1 MTFPRSR
8 TLFALLLVTLTG
20 ALVAPAASHAAKRPG
35 TSAAAAKKKH
45 RLAPRRGGHI
55 RKAWP
60 AKRRGGRV
68 GRGGR
73 PNRVLSRFLAR
84 QVGPK
89 PGTKHLK
96 AAASASAAGPLLD
109 FLPAA
114 IPGSLRLIR
123 SYDVPADDPAA
134 ARMANLS
141 WTYDTAVASIALM
154 FAGEKAQAEQLL
166 DQLAAVQRTDGSI
179 DFAFNV
185 ANGSSLQQ
193 FRSGSIAWIGL
204 AAATYRNLYRSTK
217 YATLAGGAAKWLLAR
232 RQSTGL
238 VAGGPDVSWVSTQ
251 HNLIAWFFLS
261 SLDDSVVTGL
271 SHSDLDKA
279 TDTLAA
285 AIESKL
291 IVSVDSTHSA
301 FTQGLNDA
309 SRPLDVQ
316 ALGLLFLDA
325 ASRGNSGHPS
335 TVDKVR
341 AYLGSAYAVSGR
353 TIVKSTLPTSF
364 NQTYAAV
371 GPFTG
376 YRPYAEGGTPDVLW
390 AEGTAEVRF
399 ALKALGESTTT
410 LDKSITAWGAVT
422 TARGEGPLGADRTS
436 TDNPINEYHVWP
448 TSAAASWTLLGSSSS
463 VWDL

>member
-35 TSAAAAKKKH
+35 SSAAAAKKH
-45 RLAPRRGGHI
+45 RLAPRKGGHI

-60 AKRRGGRV
+60 VKRSGGRS

-73 PNRVLSRFLAR
+73 PNRVLARFLAK

-96 AAASASAAGPLLD
+96 AAASASGAGPLLD
-109 FLPAA
+109 FLPTGN
-114 IPGSLRLIR
+114 PGSLRLVR
-123 SYDVPADDPAA
+123 SFDVPADDPAA

-141 WTYDTAVASIALM
+141 WTYDSAVAAVALM

-185 ANGSSLQQ
+185 ADGSSLQQ

-204 AAATYRNLYRSTK
+204 AAATYRNLYHSTR
-217 YATLAGGAAKWLLAR
+217 YGTLAGGAARWLLAR
-232 RQSTGL
+232 RQATGL

-251 HNLIAWFFLS
+251 HNLLAWFFLS
-261 SLDDSVVTGL
+261 SVDDDVVTGL
-271 SHSDLDKA
+271 KSSDLKKA
-279 TDTLAA
+279 TDTLAD
-285 AIESKL
+285 AIESRL
-291 IVSVDSTHSA
+291 IVPVDATHSA
-301 FTQGLNDA
+301 FVQGVNDA

-325 ASRGNSGHPS
+325 ANKGHSGKP
-335 TVDKVR
+335 TTADKVR

-353 TIVKSTLPTSF
+353 SIVKSAVPTTF
-364 NQTYAAV
+364 NQTYAAA
-371 GPFTG
+371 GPFSG
-376 YRPYAEGGTPDVLW
+376 YKPYAEAGSPDVIW

-410 LDKSITAWGAVT
+410 LDKSITAWDAVT
-422 TARGEGPLGADRTS
+422 TPRGEGPLGADRTA
-436 TDNPINEYHVWP
+436 TGQEINEYHVWP
-448 TSAAASWTLLGSSSS
+448 ASAAASWTLLGSASDI
-463 VWDL
+463 WGL

>member
-8 TLFALLLVTLTG
+8 ILFALLLVTLTG

-35 TSAAAAKKKH
+35 TSAAAAKKKK
-45 RLAPRRGGHI
+45 LAPRKGGHI

-60 AKRRGGRV
+60 AKRSGGRS

-96 AAASASAAGPLLD
+96 ASASAAGPLLD
-109 FLPAA
+109 FLPTGK
-114 IPGSLRLIR
+114 PGSLRLIR

-185 ANGSSLQQ
+185 ADGSSLQQ

-217 YATLAGGAAKWLLAR
+217 YGTLAGGAAKWLLAR

-261 SLDDSVVTGL
+261 SVDDDVVTGL
-271 SHSDLDKA
+271 SDNDLDKA

-291 IVSVDSTHSA
+291 IVSVNSAHSA
-301 FTQGLNDA
+301 FTQGINDA

-316 ALGLLFLDA
+316 ALGLLFLEA
-325 ASRGNSGHPS
+325 SSRGNSGHPS
-335 TVDKVR
+335 TRDKVR
-341 AYLGSAYAVSGR
+341 AYLGSAYTVSGR
-353 TIVKSTLPTSF
+353 SIAKSTAPASF
-364 NQTYAAV
+364 NQTYTSA

-422 TARGEGPLGADRTS
+422 TARGEGPLGSDRTA
-436 TDNPINEYHVWP
+436 TDSPINEYHVWP

>member
-1 MTFPRSR
+1 MTFPRFR
-8 TLFALLLVTLTG
+8 ILCALLLVTITG
-20 ALVAPAASHAAKRPG
+20 ALVAPVASRAATRPG
-35 TSAAAAKKKH
+35 SSATAAKKH
-45 RLAPRRGGHI
+45 RLAHRRGGHI

-60 AKRRGGRV
+60 AKRRGGRT

-73 PNRVLSRFLAR
+73 PSRMLARFLAK

-96 AAASASAAGPLLD
+96 AATSASAAGPLLD
-109 FLPAA
+109 FLPTGN
-114 IPGSLRLIR
+114 PGSLRLVR
-123 SYDVPADDPAA
+123 SFDVPAGDPAA

-141 WTYDTAVASIALM
+141 WTYDSAVAAVALM

-185 ANGSSLQQ
+185 ADGSSLQQ

-204 AAATYRNLYRSTK
+204 AATTYRNLYHSTR
-217 YATLAGGAAKWLLAR
+217 YGTLAGGAARYLLAR

-251 HNLIAWFFLS
+251 HNLLTWFFFS
-261 SLDDSVVTGL
+261 SIDDNVVTGL
-271 SHSDLDKA
+271 KSSDLDKA
-279 TDTLAA
+279 EDALAA

-301 FTQGLNDA
+301 FVQGINDA
-309 SRPLDVQ
+309 SRPLDAQ
-316 ALGLLFLDA
+316 TLGLLFLEA
-325 ASRGNSGHPS
+325 AGKGQSGHPS
-335 TVDKVR
+335 TAEKVR

-353 TIVKSTLPTSF
+353 SIVTSSLPASF
-364 NQTYAAV
+364 NQTYSAA
-371 GPFTG
+371 GPFSG
-376 YRPYAEGGTPDVLW
+376 YKPYAEGGPDVLW
-390 AEGTAEVRF
+390 AEGTAQVRF

-422 TARGEGPLGADRTS
+422 TARAEGPLGADRTAIGQE
-436 TDNPINEYHVWP
+436 INEYHVWP
-448 TSAAASWTLLGSSSS
+448 ASAAASWTLLGSAPSI
-463 VWDL
+463 WGL